1 MQRLWRTSDD
11 VAGTWI
17 DAVECPLVW
26 EADDNTGI
34 CSGGG
39 EFFPTVSQLLKLF
52 VVDLVS

>member
-34 CSGGG
+34 CFGAG